1 MAFLTIFTAPKP
13 FTDAHINIIQRN
25 ALATWTRLPDVEVL
39 LIGEEAGMA
48 EAAREFGLHH
58 LPDVRRNE
66 TGTPLVSSIFAL
78 ARQAGSSPLL
88 ACVNAD
94 VLLLPDFVA
103 AARTMAAQ
111 AERFLLVS
119 QRWDLDVTEPLEFSD
134 GWQNRLRSAVHGRGR
149 LHPPAGSDYF
159 VFPRECFTDIPDFAI
174 GRAGWDNWMIYEA
187 RRQKWPVVD
196 ATHDVTIIHQSH
208 DYRHLPGGQP
218 HYKLPESGENIRL
231 AGGRETT
238 RFTLLD
244 ADRRLADGRLRPR
257 RWTGGTLR
265 RFVESYPLLAWNN
278 YALTERVT
286 VFFQRL
292 RAAIE
297 RN

>member
-1 MAFLTIFTAPKP
+1 
-13 FTDAHINIIQRN
+13 
-25 ALATWTRLPDVEVL
+25 
-39 LIGEEAGMA
+39 
-48 EAAREFGLHH
+48 
-58 LPDVRRNE
+58 
-66 TGTPLVSSIFAL
+66 
-78 ARQAGSSPLL
+78 
-88 ACVNAD
+88 
-94 VLLLPDFVA
+94 
-103 AARTMAAQ
+103 
-111 AERFLLVS
+111 
-119 QRWDLDVTEPLEFSD
+119 
-134 GWQNRLRSAVHGRGR
+134 
-149 LHPPAGSDYF
+149 
-159 VFPRECFTDIPDFAI
+159 
-174 GRAGWDNWMIYEA
+174 
-187 RRQKWPVVD
+187 VD

-231 AGGRETT
+231 AGGREMT